1 MIPLKEGT
9 IYRVYTT
16 KGKVFGA
23 KFYGID
29 KSGRLVFTNRSGLTT
44 WHKEAEIDCVEPVE

>member
-9 IYRVYTT
+9 IYKVYTI

-23 KFYGID
+23 KFCGID
-29 KSGRLVFTNRSGLTT
+29 KGGRLIFTNRAGLTT
-44 WHKEAEIDCVEPVE
+44 WHKQTEIDCVEPVE